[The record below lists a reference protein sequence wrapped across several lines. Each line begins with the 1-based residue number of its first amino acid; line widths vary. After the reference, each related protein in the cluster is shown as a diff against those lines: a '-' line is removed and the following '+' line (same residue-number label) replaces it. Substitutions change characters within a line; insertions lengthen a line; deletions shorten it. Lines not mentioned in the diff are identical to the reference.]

1 MLKKATQ
8 GMDGVVITH
17 FDGLVVDYA
26 RKNNLGVIIRGFED
40 GFRL

>member
-17 FDGLVVDYA
+17 FDGLVVDCA
-26 RKNNLGVIIRGFED
+26 RKNKLGDHPGFED